1 MNKNVEKKL
10 YSLNTNYS
18 LEEVFCKILFVVVY
32 TDITTNAHGSVVAP
46 GCNQL
51 LTNLNTFE
59 YTYNVNVNGQQ
70 FTRQS
75 TTFLE
80 IDGNYIAIS
89 KSKVRLISHNGC
101 EQKYESMW
109 KIVFPISAN

>member
-1 MNKNVEKKL
+1 MLKKKL

-59 YTYNVNVNGQQ
+59 YTYNVMENSLLDNPQRSWKL
-70 FTRQS
+70 TEITLQS
-75 TTFLE
+75 R
-80 IDGNYIAIS
+80 NP
-89 KSKVRLISHNGC
+89 K
-101 EQKYESMW
+101 
-109 KIVFPISAN
+109 